1 MASAALGQAETASP
15 TLVAET
21 PRVPAV
27 GIEIPEDTR
36 LALRERTDALGQA
49 IDQLRDQLTETPP
62 LLRFLPDVQ
71 VYHKAVDWALRHR
84 LFFKEGEFKTAEEL
98 LAEGTERAKQLANGK
113 TPWTRQPGLIVRGYI
128 SCLLY
133 TSPSPRDATLS
144 RMPSS
149 A

>member
-113 TPWTRQPGLIVRGYI
+113 TPWTRQPG
-128 SCLLY
+128 
-133 TSPSPRDATLS
+133 
-144 RMPSS
+144 
-149 A
+149 

>member
-113 TPWTRQPGLIVRGYI
+113 TPGHASPGSLFAATFHGWTVPCSLTGW
-128 SCLLY
+128 
-133 TSPSPRDATLS
+133 
-144 RMPSS
+144 
-149 A
+149 